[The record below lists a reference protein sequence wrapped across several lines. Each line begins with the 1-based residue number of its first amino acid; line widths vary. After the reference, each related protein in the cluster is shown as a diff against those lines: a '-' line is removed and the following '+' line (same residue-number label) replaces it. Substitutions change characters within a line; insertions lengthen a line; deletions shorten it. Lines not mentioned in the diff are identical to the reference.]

1 MIILNQSLNR
11 LAATAGLLLGL
22 SFGQAHAGDVK
33 LPEFSRHQLD
43 NGATVLLMPKHDV
56 PLVALDISVRGG
68 AVQEPADRAGL
79 ATILSELMQK
89 GAGKRDALSYAA
101 AIDAVGGRI
110 NVGGGR
116 HALSLSAE
124 FLAKDSELMLD
135 LAADTLR
142 RPLLEQA
149 EFEKVKTR
157 SLQSLKA
164 AKDSGPD
171 RLIGNYGQAWLF
183 GDHPYG
189 RPVSGSE
196 DSIARIDYADVKAF
210 MQDHVGGNRAIITVV
225 GDFDSK
231 SMLGAVKKRFADWK
245 PAQGKLAELPGAPA
259 SGTARVLLIDKPD
272 ATQTYFWL
280 GNLGPGIDDPAR
292 PAQDLVRTVFG
303 GRFTSMLNT
312 ELRVKSGLTYGARA
326 GLDRLRGT
334 GVAAITSFTRTDAT
348 EQALDMALDT
358 LKRLHDQ
365 GIDQATLESG
375 RNYMLGQFA
384 PQLETAAQLAD
395 QLATL
400 ELHGLGREQIDQFG
414 SRLRAVTEQS
424 ANAATQ
430 VFAPADRLAI
440 VLIGKAEAIR
450 ELAKKYGPVS
460 EMSISD
466 GSYSPSAAASG
477 RQQD

>member
-1 MIILNQSLNR
+1 MSRLLHSLGR
-11 LAATAGLLLGL
+11 LAVGAGLLTGVT
-22 SFGQAHAGDVK
+22 SAQAADVK

-56 PLVALDISVRGG
+56 PLVALDVTVRGG
-68 AVQEPADRAGL
+68 ASQEADNRAGL
-79 ATILSELMQK
+79 NTLLSELMQK
-89 GAGKRDALSYAA
+89 GAGSRDAAAYAA

-110 NVGGGR
+110 GVSGGR
-116 HALSLSAE
+116 HALSLSAD
-124 FLAKDSELMLD
+124 FLAKDSDLMLE

-142 RPLLEQA
+142 RPLLEA
-149 EFEKVKTR
+149 SEFEKVKTR

-189 RPVSGSE
+189 RPLGGSE
-196 DSIARIDYADVKAF
+196 TSIAGIEYADVKSF
-210 MQDHVGGNRAIITVV
+210 MAEQIGGDRAIITVV

-231 SMLGAVKKRFADWK
+231 AMLGAVKKRFGDWK
-245 PAQGKLAELPGAPA
+245 PAAGSLAEIPPAPPA
-259 SGTARVLLIDKPD
+259 GKARVLLVDKPD

-280 GNLGPGIDDPAR
+280 GNFGPAIDDPAR

-334 GVAAITSFTRTDAT
+334 GVATITSFTRTDAT
-348 EQALDMALDT
+348 EQALDMALET
-358 LKRLHDQ
+358 LQRLHQQ
-365 GIDQATLESG
+365 GIDQAALESG

-400 ELHGLGREQIDQFG
+400 ELHGLGRSQIDEFG
-414 SRLRAVTEQS
+414 SRLRGVTPES
-424 ANAATQ
+424 ANAATR
-430 VFAPADRLAI
+430 VFAPADQLVI

-450 ELAKKYGPVS
+450 EVAKKYGPVS
-460 EMSISD
+460 EMAITD
-466 GSYSPSAAASG
+466 GSYRPAAG
-477 RQQD
+477 QR